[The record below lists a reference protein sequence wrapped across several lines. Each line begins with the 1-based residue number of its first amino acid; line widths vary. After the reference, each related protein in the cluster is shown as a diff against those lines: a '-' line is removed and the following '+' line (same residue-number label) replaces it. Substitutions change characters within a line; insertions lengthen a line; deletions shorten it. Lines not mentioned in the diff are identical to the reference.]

1 MFLLVVTIFQFSQ
14 VKGVDSGQ
22 YFGLKVLVRS
32 KCCLLRL
39 QYIIGIFNTPMH
51 SGFYFY
57 FFPANFVND
66 FVNDS
71 LLSYT
76 LHSAFKATG
85 DIIQHADEFIF
96 IYLAM

>member
-1 MFLLVVTIFQFSQ
+1 MFLLIVTIFQFSQ
-14 VKGVDSGQ
+14 VKVVDSGQ
-22 YFGLKVLVRS
+22 YFGLKVLV

-76 LHSAFKATG
+76 HSACKATG
-85 DIIQHADEFIF
+85 DIIQHADEFIC
-96 IYLAM
+96 IYLAV